1 MSIRA
6 VILACLM
13 PVAMCGACGPAE
25 TTATPAPQPPPTATA
40 GKQATA
46 KQHPQAAKPTPPRR
60 QTPANAKAVPAA
72 TTQPART
79 GGQAFAADAF
89 PPTLSD
95 TKYHRGAWQR
105 NDCLR
110 CHETGVGDAPRVRH
124 RGMASILLKAK
135 CRSCH
140 VLIRGQKPR
149 PKRESEA
156 AQEGYAANAF
166 PPMIPDSDSHRAV
179 WTKDNCLL
187 CHESGVK
194 GAPIV
199 RHRGMPPILLKAK
212 CRSCHVQVRASQQ
225 PVP

>member
-1 MSIRA
+1 MRIRA

-25 TTATPAPQPPPTATA
+25 TTATPAPQPPAHAATRQARRKPSQPTARPTTPQRRA
-40 GKQATA
+40 AEKT
-46 KQHPQAAKPTPPRR
+46 QAAP
-60 QTPANAKAVPAA
+60 VA
-72 TTQPART
+72 TTQPAR
-79 GGQAFAADAF
+79 GGQPAFAPDAF

-95 TKYHRGAWQR
+95 TKYHRGAWVK

-149 PKRESEA
+149 PKRRSEA
-156 AQEGYAANAF
+156 AQEGFAANAF